1 MAASLPRDKRPAV
14 WPWLVMPFVVFLAF
28 YVLNRVRQHP
38 GEAAEAPVAAPASV
52 ATPSAVPAAGAAQDP
67 KPS

>member
-38 GEAAEAPVAAPASV
+38 GDTADAPVPTPVPAAAPA
-52 ATPSAVPAAGAAQDP
+52 AEPSAGSAQYP
-67 KPS
+67 NPS